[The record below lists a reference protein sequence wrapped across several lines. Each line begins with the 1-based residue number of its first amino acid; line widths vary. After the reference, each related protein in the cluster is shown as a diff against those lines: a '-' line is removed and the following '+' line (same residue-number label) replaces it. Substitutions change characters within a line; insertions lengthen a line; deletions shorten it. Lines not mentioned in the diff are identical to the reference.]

1 MSPSF
6 LSDVLTAGHCVFFI
20 HKLIHPML
28 GSTNAVYRFLSI
40 NMMALNEIIRR
51 FKTSVLCTYKY
62 MYIETEFYHLK

>member
-62 MYIETEFYHLK
+62 IETEFYHLK